1 MKANG
6 PADSI
11 SHSFRGILEARD
23 TGLFRLAGERT
34 HSGGFS
40 DGAGG
45 EGKDRGHTSSVSGKN
60 ARGTVC
66 PASHFRSAMSSF
78 DFRRESTRRLSFFGK
93 DLVRLPLYL
102 VGDAL
107 AICTSASRGSN
118 QIADATVTMNYACDG
133 GEVNKKSLIANR
145 VIGEN

>member
-1 MKANG
+1 MIKNSSINRMKANG

-23 TGLFRLAGERT
+23 TELFRLADDNVY
-34 HSGGFS
+34 GGFS
-40 DGAGG
+40 EDGGG

-60 ARGTVC
+60 ARGTIC

-93 DLVRLPLYL
+93 DLARLPLYL
-102 VGDAL
+102 VGDDL
-107 AICTSASRGSN
+107 AIRYFSVASVKSN
-118 QIADATVTMNYACDG
+118 RIMPTAGDD
-133 GEVNKKSLIANR
+133 EL
-145 VIGEN
+145 